1 MKIVFLDVKTKLLF
15 ILVTNNIWCARS
27 PKPPGKVGNMELKI
41 GCLDLKKA
49 HEIEEKTL
57 KNAIDFLDVPFQD
70 DEEDENE
77 EQ

>member
-1 MKIVFLDVKTKLLF
+1 
-15 ILVTNNIWCARS
+15 
-27 PKPPGKVGNMELKI
+27 MELRI

-57 KNAIDFLDVPFQD
+57 KNAIDFLDVSVIQD
-70 DEEDENE
+70 DEEDEDE

>member
-1 MKIVFLDVKTKLLF
+1 
-15 ILVTNNIWCARS
+15 
-27 PKPPGKVGNMELKI
+27 MELRI

-57 KNAIDFLDVPFQD
+57 KNAIDFLDVPVTQSEED
-70 DEEDENE
+70 DEEDDDE

>member
-1 MKIVFLDVKTKLLF
+1 
-15 ILVTNNIWCARS
+15 
-27 PKPPGKVGNMELKI
+27 MELRI

-57 KNAIDFLDVPFQD
+57 KNAIDFLDVPVTSDED
-70 DEEDENE
+70 DGEEDE